1 MQVLIDNGFT
11 PEWISLQK
19 EIRDETAVLRN
30 GLLMERKYFGP
41 YPLSVEENVQW
52 SDKVYKYKD
61 LVKKI
66 NNKITKFNLV
76 VPILNKQMMHVNLE
90 NEAQKAIVQGKSSSD
105 VLCYNKDRKEIVRD
119 GQNSET
125 IFGFFHSMF
134 KGKG

>member
-1 MQVLIDNGFT
+1 MLIDNGFS

-19 EIRDETAVLRN
+19 EIREESTELRK

-41 YPLSVEENVQW
+41 YPLSVEENIGW
-52 SDKVYKYKD
+52 SEKVYKYRE

-76 VPILNKQMMHVNLE
+76 VPILNKQMLYISLE

-105 VLCYNKDRKEIVRD
+105 VLQYNIKTNKVVDSS
-119 GQNSET
+119 SESEN
-125 IFGFFHSMF
+125 IFSMIHNFFKTS
-134 KGKG
+134 